1 MDESIEVSAI
11 VTVGSRY
18 EDTGRLASEY
28 LAALKQS
35 GKSFELIF
43 VLDGE
48 RTKIVPN
55 LVELAKPRDPDFS
68 VVEVV
73 RRGGGTDRGIRSREG
88 ERDTYIASLLPGRT
102 RSNW

>member
-55 LVELAKPRDPDFS
+55 LVELQTKSYNDFLQID
-68 VVEVV
+68 VPP
-73 RRGGGTDRGIRSREG
+73 
-88 ERDTYIASLLPGRT
+88 AT
-102 RSNW
+102 RAELGSTGQGAE